1 MVDGGSSHLPVKV
14 NPANVIPAIF
24 ASSLLLL
31 PTSLATFSGQ
41 STSPFMATLLA
52 YFGPGQP
59 LYLLFF
65 TAMIMFFTFFYT
77 LNVSFKP
84 EEVAENLKNQNGFIP
99 GIRPGKKTE
108 EYLYFVV
115 TRLVTLGAIYLAAV
129 ALMPE
134 VLRAQLA
141 IPFYFGGTSVLI
153 VVAVGM
159 DTMSQI
165 QSHLVAHQYE
175 GLLEKSQLRGKKR
188 SATARKGPS
197 LK

>member
-1 MVDGGSSHLPVKV
+1 VTVS
-14 NPANVIPAIF
+14 
-24 ASSLLLL
+24 
-31 PTSLATFSGQ
+31 TFSGT

-52 YFGPGQP
+52 YFGPGQS

-65 TAMIMFFTFFYT
+65 TGMIIFFTFFYT

-99 GIRPGKKTE
+99 GIRPGKRTE
-108 EYLYFVV
+108 EYLTFVV
-115 TRLVTLGAIYLAAV
+115 TRIVTVGAVYLASV

-134 VLRAQLA
+134 ILRAQLA

-175 GLLEKSQLRGKKR
+175 GLLEKSRLRGRKR
-188 SATARKGPS
+188 PGETGGKPTPRKGPA
-197 LK
+197 LR